1 MGTWISDIP
10 LKYKFW
16 AVNAVAFFTTL
27 LLVLFAMQQEAAGRN
42 ASAQRAAAAEG
53 ELVQSW
59 PAGSALPARSN
70 LLPLEQAASLGGTAA
85 QALGKGQGWIELSG
99 ARQGDTPL
107 LGAWVGQTGSG
118 QRFAVLAP
126 ASDLWQV
133 FADRAGAYAVAVLV
147 LMLALLAASQLLIR
161 FILTHLHTLK
171 DVMLHVEKSGD
182 LSARVPLQ
190 GRDEVGQMASAFN
203 AMQAGYQRIVGT
215 VAAAATKLDEGAQA
229 LARSMGQV
237 RQGMLGQQS
246 ETDQTATAINEMST
260 TVFHIAQHAA
270 DTRDQSQEAD
280 RLAGAGQQAVSRVSA
295 SIAGLSQGVQDTA
308 EMIQKLAE
316 DSQKISGVVNVIHGI
331 AEQTNLLALNAAIEA
346 ARAGEMGRGF
356 AVVADEVRNLARRV
370 QDSTDEITQM
380 ILALQ
385 SGTRDAVEFMQ
396 ESSLKADGCVS
407 QAGDAGEALAA
418 IANAVAQMRESNTQ
432 IAVAA
437 EQQSQVAEE
446 MTRLVV
452 GIRDVTE
459 LTVQQT
465 VESAATSQQLV
476 DLAGDLTRAIGQLRL

>member
-190 GRDEVGQMASAFN
+190 GRDE
-203 AMQAGYQRIVGT
+203 
-215 VAAAATKLDEGAQA
+215 
-229 LARSMGQV
+229 
-237 RQGMLGQQS
+237 
-246 ETDQTATAINEMST
+246 
-260 TVFHIAQHAA
+260 
-270 DTRDQSQEAD
+270 
-280 RLAGAGQQAVSRVSA
+280 
-295 SIAGLSQGVQDTA
+295 
-308 EMIQKLAE
+308 
-316 DSQKISGVVNVIHGI
+316 
-331 AEQTNLLALNAAIEA
+331 
-346 ARAGEMGRGF
+346 
-356 AVVADEVRNLARRV
+356 
-370 QDSTDEITQM
+370 
-380 ILALQ
+380 
-385 SGTRDAVEFMQ
+385 
-396 ESSLKADGCVS
+396 
-407 QAGDAGEALAA
+407 
-418 IANAVAQMRESNTQ
+418 
-432 IAVAA
+432 
-437 EQQSQVAEE
+437 
-446 MTRLVV
+446 
-452 GIRDVTE
+452 
-459 LTVQQT
+459 
-465 VESAATSQQLV
+465 
-476 DLAGDLTRAIGQLRL
+476 

>member
-1 MGTWISDIP
+1 
-10 LKYKFW
+10 
-16 AVNAVAFFTTL
+16 
-27 LLVLFAMQQEAAGRN
+27 
-42 ASAQRAAAAEG
+42 
-53 ELVQSW
+53 
-59 PAGSALPARSN
+59 
-70 LLPLEQAASLGGTAA
+70 
-85 QALGKGQGWIELSG
+85 GKGQGWIELSG

-171 DVMLHVEKSGD
+171 DVMLQVEKSGD

-246 ETDQTATAINEMST
+246 ETDQTATAINEMSAAAHE
-260 TVFHIAQHAA
+260 VAQSAQRAAEAAQQTDHEGQAAKRVVDGSIERIHALV
-270 DTRDQSQEAD
+270 DEIRDSGTSLDSLQQDVQSI
-280 RLAGAGQQAVSRVSA
+280 VSV
-295 SIAGLSQGVQDTA
+295 LGV
-308 EMIQKLAE
+308 IR
-316 DSQKISGVVNVIHGI
+316 SI

-346 ARAGEMGRGF
+346 ARAGEAGRGF
-356 AVVADEVRNLARRV
+356 AVVADEVRALASRTQQSTQEIQGMIDRLQQGTNAAVDAMRR
-370 QDSTDEITQM
+370 
-380 ILALQ
+380 
-385 SGTRDAVEFMQ
+385 SGEAGEGTSNQAN
-396 ESSLKADGCVS
+396 
-407 QAGDAGEALAA
+407 QAGDSLDA
-418 IANAVAQMRESNTQ
+418 IAQLIATINAMNAQ
-432 IAVAA
+432 IASAA
-437 EQQSQVAEE
+437 EEQTAVAEE
-446 MTRLVV
+446 INRSVHQIAGAVDSVADEAQQGAQTARSLAQLGQGLGRLV
-452 GIRDVTE
+452 
-459 LTVQQT
+459 
-465 VESAATSQQLV
+465 
-476 DLAGDLTRAIGQLRL
+476 GQFRI

>member
-1 MGTWISDIP
+1 M
-10 LKYKFW
+10 
-16 AVNAVAFFTTL
+16 
-27 LLVLFAMQQEAAGRN
+27 
-42 ASAQRAAAAEG
+42 
-53 ELVQSW
+53 
-59 PAGSALPARSN
+59 
-70 LLPLEQAASLGGTAA
+70 
-85 QALGKGQGWIELSG
+85 SG

-346 ARAGEMGRGF
+346 ARAGEWAAASPWWPMSAQPRPSRAGLHRRDHPDDPRLAVGHPRRRGVHAGKLAQGRRLRQPGRRRRRG
-356 AVVADEVRNLARRV
+356 AGGDRQRGGADA
-370 QDSTDEITQM
+370 
-380 ILALQ
+380 
-385 SGTRDAVEFMQ
+385 
-396 ESSLKADGCVS
+396 
-407 QAGDAGEALAA
+407 
-418 IANAVAQMRESNTQ
+418 
-432 IAVAA
+432 
-437 EQQSQVAEE
+437 
-446 MTRLVV
+446 
-452 GIRDVTE
+452 
-459 LTVQQT
+459 
-465 VESAATSQQLV
+465 
-476 DLAGDLTRAIGQLRL
+476 

>member
-59 PAGSALPARSN
+59 PAGSTLPARSN

-107 LGAWVGQTGSG
+107 LGAW
-118 QRFAVLAP
+118 
-126 ASDLWQV
+126 
-133 FADRAGAYAVAVLV
+133 
-147 LMLALLAASQLLIR
+147 
-161 FILTHLHTLK
+161 
-171 DVMLHVEKSGD
+171 
-182 LSARVPLQ
+182 
-190 GRDEVGQMASAFN
+190 VGQMASAFN

-316 DSQKISGVVNVIHGI
+316 DSQKISGVVSVIHGI

-446 MTRLVV
+446 MTRSVV